1 MNKEQGSITI
11 PCLMLAF
18 ILLAISAGLLV
29 FTTREYE
36 HTREYI
42 RGRQLRLLAGSALL
56 QAGAVIDGETLLWE
70 KILYPDKDRVLLSL
84 KKITSSD
91 GLICKT
97 EAAARTTGYVGA
109 EQRFMQCSFR
119 LAAEQQAMAQEYA
132 MIGKKFTGLE
142 LLAAETR
149 YIQAQ
154 EVSFPQVSF
163 MQGLSLSST
172 VVDLVSDGLST
183 GFYYINGGYDFPSGG
198 RTITGSTVFVT
209 NKDIFIYP
217 NTRFTGRVA
226 LVSERGTINIS
237 KNCRFDNSLI
247 IAPSVRV
254 KEGCELHGCIISQHI
269 IIEGDGRF
277 TPSVSA
283 AVPFVSAVTIPTNS

>member
-1 MNKEQGSITI
+1 MSKEQGSITI
-11 PCLMLAF
+11 PCLLLAF
-18 ILLAISAGLLV
+18 ILLAMSAGLLV
-29 FTTREYE
+29 FTMREYE

-56 QAGAVIDGETLLWE
+56 QAGAVIDGETVLWE
-70 KILYPDKDRVLLSL
+70 KILYPDKEGVRLSL
-84 KKITSSD
+84 IKMTSSD

-97 EAAARTTGYVGA
+97 EAAAQTTGHVGA
-109 EQRFMQCSFR
+109 KQRLMQCSFR
-119 LAAEQQAMAQEYA
+119 LAAEQQALAQEYA
-132 MIGKKFTGLE
+132 MIGKQFTGLE
-142 LLAAETR
+142 LLTAETR

-172 VVDLVSDGLST
+172 VVDLVSDGLSA
-183 GFYYINGGYDFPSGG
+183 GFYYINGSYDFPAGG

-209 NKDIFIYP
+209 GKDIFIYP
-217 NTRFTGRVA
+217 NTQFAGRVA

-237 KNCRFDNSLI
+237 KSCRFDNALI

-254 KEGCELHGCIISQHI
+254 KAGCELHGCIISQHI
-269 IIEGDGRF
+269 IIEGDGHF
-277 TPSVSA
+277 APSVSA
-283 AVPFVSAVTIPTNS
+283 AEPFVSAVTIPIDS